1 MSIIDRIKSIFIK
14 NVDNELE
21 EEKEEEFDILL
32 NDIDKCAL
40 YFKNREK
47 PFVLIKDDNFPFML
61 NNPDLVFIEMNKQN
75 FDYYGETPRLYS
87 FTRNGVLLYQRGMM
101 SGLDDVADKA
111 SGYHVVNDGAG
122 CTVSGEGDFSAVA
135 YDLSGRQLWQ
145 GRSDGGLIVVPAES
159 LDDGVMLLRLQ
170 GDAGTETIKLMN

>member
-1 MSIIDRIKSIFIK
+1 MFFVLHKYREKRLIMSIIDRIKSIFIK

-75 FDYYGETPRLYS
+75 FDYYGEFFRL
-87 FTRNGVLLYQRGMM
+87 
-101 SGLDDVADKA
+101 
-111 SGYHVVNDGAG
+111 
-122 CTVSGEGDFSAVA
+122 E
-135 YDLSGRQLWQ
+135 
-145 GRSDGGLIVVPAES
+145 
-159 LDDGVMLLRLQ
+159 
-170 GDAGTETIKLMN
+170 LMNEKILQLEKQ

>member
-75 FDYYGETPRLYS
+75 FDYYGEFFRL
-87 FTRNGVLLYQRGMM
+87 
-101 SGLDDVADKA
+101 
-111 SGYHVVNDGAG
+111 
-122 CTVSGEGDFSAVA
+122 E
-135 YDLSGRQLWQ
+135 
-145 GRSDGGLIVVPAES
+145 
-159 LDDGVMLLRLQ
+159 
-170 GDAGTETIKLMN
+170 LMNEKILQLEKQEELEKKTENDYLLDYLEHSKSDYSKIIEKMKTFEIDNLQYYNKNR

>member
-75 FDYYGETPRLYS
+75 FDYYGEFFRLELMNEKILQLEKQEELEKKTENDYLLDYLEHSKSDYS
-87 FTRNGVLLYQRGMM
+87 KIIEKMKTFEIDNLQYN
-101 SGLDDVADKA
+101 S
-111 SGYHVVNDGAG
+111 
-122 CTVSGEGDFSAVA
+122 
-135 YDLSGRQLWQ
+135 
-145 GRSDGGLIVVPAES
+145 LIDNIKLNIKESIES
-159 LDDGVMLLRLQ
+159 LKMQILQ
-170 GDAGTETIKLMN
+170 

>member
-47 PFVLIKDDNFPFML
+47 PFVLIKDDNKLTLKSFMKYK
-61 NNPDLVFIEMNKQN
+61 DI
-75 FDYYGETPRLYS
+75 
-87 FTRNGVLLYQRGMM
+87 
-101 SGLDDVADKA
+101 
-111 SGYHVVNDGAG
+111 
-122 CTVSGEGDFSAVA
+122 DFSYAGE
-135 YDLSGRQLWQ
+135 SWQ
-145 GRSDGGLIVVPAES
+145 EVDEKY
-159 LDDGVMLLRLQ
+159 
-170 GDAGTETIKLMN
+170 TN

>member
-21 EEKEEEFDILL
+21 EEKEEFDILL

-75 FDYYGETPRLYS
+75 FDYYGEFFRL
-87 FTRNGVLLYQRGMM
+87 
-101 SGLDDVADKA
+101 
-111 SGYHVVNDGAG
+111 
-122 CTVSGEGDFSAVA
+122 E
-135 YDLSGRQLWQ
+135 
-145 GRSDGGLIVVPAES
+145 
-159 LDDGVMLLRLQ
+159 
-170 GDAGTETIKLMN
+170 LMNEKILQIEKQE

>member
-75 FDYYGETPRLYS
+75 FDYYGEFFRLELMNEKILQLEKQEELEKKTENDYLLDYLEHSKSDYS
-87 FTRNGVLLYQRGMM
+87 KIIEKMKTFEIDNLQYN
-101 SGLDDVADKA
+101 S
-111 SGYHVVNDGAG
+111 
-122 CTVSGEGDFSAVA
+122 
-135 YDLSGRQLWQ
+135 
-145 GRSDGGLIVVPAES
+145 LI
-159 LDDGVMLLRLQ
+159 DN
-170 GDAGTETIKLMN
+170 IKLNIKESIESESK